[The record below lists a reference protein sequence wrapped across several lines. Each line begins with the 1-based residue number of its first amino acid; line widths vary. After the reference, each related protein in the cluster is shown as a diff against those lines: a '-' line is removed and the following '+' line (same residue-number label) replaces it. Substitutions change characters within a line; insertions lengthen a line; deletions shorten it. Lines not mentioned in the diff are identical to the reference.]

1 MANLTLSIDED
12 VLQRARMRALERRT
26 TVNALV
32 REYLENFA
40 GENPANRAV
49 AAFLQ
54 IADSVH
60 ASSGP
65 NGHSWS
71 RQDLYGR

>member
-1 MANLTLSIDED
+1 MTNLTLSIDED
-12 VLQRARMRALERRT
+12 VLQRARMRAIERRT

-40 GENPANRAV
+40 GENPANRAI
-49 AAFLQ
+49 AAFVE

-60 ASSGP
+60 AASGP
-65 NGHSWS
+65 DGHSWN
-71 RQDLYGR
+71 RQDLYDR